1 MAHVEVGAEIMTPP
15 ARPEVEVLLA
25 TYYGERFLREQID
38 SILAQD
44 YAQDYP
50 ALRILAR
57 DDGSSDGTS
66 TILAEYASQFPG
78 RIRVMPDAHGTGGAK
93 SNFLELMK
101 AAGPGFVCGFGKMV
115 TFSFFVSQI
124 RDVAVLI
131 DQLYA
136 SETLISPTKE
146 FSPK

>member
-15 ARPEVEVLLA
+15 AKPEVEVLLA

-44 YAQDYP
+44 YALDYP

-57 DDGSSDGTS
+57 DDGSSDGTP

-78 RIRVMPDAHGTGGAK
+78 RIRVMPDAHPTGGQDQ
-93 SNFLELMK
+93 
-101 AAGPGFVCGFGKMV
+101 
-115 TFSFFVSQI
+115 FSRIDESCRRRLRLRI
-124 RDVAVLI
+124 RENGHLFI
-131 DQLYA
+131 LR
-136 SETLISPTKE
+136 
-146 FSPK
+146 

>member
-15 ARPEVEVLLA
+15 AKPEVEVLLA

-50 ALRILAR
+50 ALRILA
-57 DDGSSDGTS
+57 GTTAPATAPP

-78 RIRVMPDAHGTGGAK
+78 RIRVMPDAHPTGGQDQ
-93 SNFLELMK
+93 
-101 AAGPGFVCGFGKMV
+101 
-115 TFSFFVSQI
+115 FSRIDESCRPRLRLRI
-124 RDVAVLI
+124 RENGHLFI
-131 DQLYA
+131 LR
-136 SETLISPTKE
+136 
-146 FSPK
+146 